1 MSPSRFEDLLDVV
14 LEDKPSKA
22 KLKRLGMTEEE
33 LKLFIDAILEEKEP
47 ETYNRVLS
55 ADEKKVLSTEAFG
68 YLMHLLKIN
77 SIDRFMFEKII
88 SLSMQLNSF
97 MKRKLTKNMMDDIVN
112 FIIFSGQGDVS
123 IKDLMDIFFLQDSE
137 IYFTEEVN

>member
-22 KLKRLGMTEEE
+22 KLKRLGMSEEE
-33 LKLFIDAILEEKEP
+33 LKSFIDAILEEKEP

-97 MKRKLTKNMMDDIVN
+97 MKRKMTKNMMDDIVN
-112 FIIFSGQGDVS
+112 FLIFSGQGDVS
-123 IKDLMDIFFLQDSE
+123 IKDLMDIFFLQDSD

>member
-55 ADEKKVLSTEAFG
+55 SDEKKVLSTEAFG

-97 MKRKLTKNMMDDIVN
+97 MKRKMTKNMMDDIVN
-112 FIIFSGQGDVS
+112 FLIFSGQGDVS
-123 IKDLMDIFFLQDSE
+123 IKDLMDIFFLQDSD

>member
-97 MKRKLTKNMMDDIVN
+97 MKRKMTKNMMDDIVN
-112 FIIFSGQGDVS
+112 FLIFSGQGDVS
-123 IKDLMDIFFLQDSE
+123 IKDLMDIFFLQDSD

>member
-1 MSPSRFEDLLDVV
+1 MEPGRFEDLLDVV

-22 KLKRLGMTEEE
+22 KLKRLGMTEDE
-33 LKLFIDAILEEKEP
+33 LKLFIEAILEEKEP

-68 YLMHLLKIN
+68 YLMHLLEIK
-77 SIDRFMFEKII
+77 SIDKFMFEKII
-88 SLSMQLNSF
+88 SLSMQLNTF
-97 MKRKLTKNMMDDIVN
+97 MKRKITKKMMDDIVN
-112 FIIFSGQGDVS
+112 FLIFSGQGDVS

-137 IYFTEEVN
+137 IYFTEDVN

>member
-112 FIIFSGQGDVS
+112 FIIFSGQGDVF
-123 IKDLMDIFFLQDSE
+123 INERMDIYCLLDSE
-137 IYFTEEVN
+137 VRRQRQMN